1 MLIAASAITA
11 SLLAM
16 LAKTA
21 DARFRDNPAA
31 GTGSGLWRRRRYD
44 RRVTDF
50 ELAHRYDT
58 VNLYRRGAAA
68 KVELNRPERMNA
80 WDAQLARDLLDALTS
95 VAEDPGVRAVMLT
108 GAGRAFSSGA
118 DLKESQGEGEA
129 GPRDLY
135 SVLTERYH
143 PMILGVRE
151 MPKPV
156 VAVVNG
162 AAAGIGL
169 SLALA
174 CDLVM
179 AAESA
184 YFLLAFVNIGL
195 VPDGGSSLL
204 VPARVGFARAAEMA
218 MLGERVAARQAQEWG
233 LINQV
238 WPDDEL
244 PERAAEL
251 LARLADGPTRAHA
264 GIKRQLNNWLYQRMG
279 EQLEF
284 EAKIQQEMGASG
296 DFAEGV
302 KAFTEKRQPRFT
314 GA

>member
-1 MLIAASAITA
+1 ML
-11 SLLAM
+11 
-16 LAKTA
+16 
-21 DARFRDNPAA
+21 
-31 GTGSGLWRRRRYD
+31 TGSGPCRRWRYD
-44 RRVTDF
+44 HGVTDF

-58 VNLYRRGAAA
+58 VNLYRRRAAA
-68 KVELNRPERMNA
+68 KLELNRPDRMNA
-80 WDAQLARDLLDALTS
+80 WNAQLARDLLAALTS
-95 VAEDPGVRAVMLT
+95 VGEDAGVRAVLLT

-118 DLKESQGEGEA
+118 DLKESQSPDEA
-129 GPRDLY
+129 GPNDLY
-135 SVLTERYH
+135 SVLTQRYH
-143 PMILGVRE
+143 PLILGVRE

-156 VAVVNG
+156 IAAVNG

-174 CDLVM
+174 CDLVI
-179 AAESA
+179 AAGSA

-218 MLGERVAARQAQEWG
+218 MLGERVGAPRALEWG

-238 WPDDEL
+238 WPDGEL
-244 PERAAEL
+244 AARAAEL
-251 LARLADGPTRAHA
+251 LIRLADGPTRSYA
-264 GIKRQLNNWLYQRMG
+264 GTKRQLNSWLYQRME
-279 EQLEF
+279 EQLEL
-284 EAKIQQEMGASG
+284 EAQIQQEMAASG

-302 KAFTEKRQPRFT
+302 AAFADKRQPRFS